1 LQVRVLPGSFII
13 KESKGASLTVDAI
26 PLQHGPSDMRLLLG
40 FQGLR
45 HGVMQKAVVYDADEN
60 PAHSRGLGRFGD
72 GPIAAR
78 RDIRIGVYVLADETK
93 ED

>member
-1 LQVRVLPGSFII
+1 
-13 KESKGASLTVDAI
+13 
-26 PLQHGPSDMRLLLG
+26 
-40 FQGLR
+40 
-45 HGVMQKAVVYDADEN
+45 MQKAVVYDADEN